1 VIMTHSY
8 DGFKCSSLRDNVD
21 TKSWLA
27 NEQKPYLTHKI
38 RYESL
43 NQHDLKSVGSQVMNL
58 RIVVGGPLKSF
69 LWKHDL

>member
-1 VIMTHSY
+1 MTHPY

-58 RIVVGGPLKSF
+58 RIDKKSSWWTIEVIF
-69 LWKHDL
+69 MET